1 MADWLLIR
9 LTNDPDRVDYLTAD
23 AAGRIVA
30 TLRSGSMSDA
40 AAQAPGHRVC
50 VLAPASDVL
59 LTEAEVPAK
68 SGARF
73 AQIVPFAL
81 EEQVAQDIDSLHFA
95 VGRRVGES
103 TRVPVA
109 VVSRALL
116 DGWLAQLRDAGVEA
130 ECLYADSSLV
140 PENPG
145 QAVLVLSDDTLML
158 RAPGSQPVT
167 LPLTALNEAMDLLR
181 PARAPLTPAVAD
193 DAATVV
199 LASNTPVADFG
210 GNGLVVYSGEAEW
223 QHYGTQ
229 IEAERAHFEGLKVQL
244 FPDGPLGLFAQSLP
258 GTTAINLL
266 QGSYAANSPL
276 AGGFKAWRIAAAL
289 LLGLLVLHG
298 IGSAAQLLMLKRTE
312 RRLDQSIS
320 ETFEQAMPG
329 EHNTSNARHRM
340 EARLT
345 SLQGSTDSSGLLAML
360 SAVAQARNGSTG
372 TVVQALSYRDG
383 LLELQVSAPG
393 ADALDHISQQLR
405 AAGWQAD
412 LTSGTSNG
420 GLYQGKIQMKPG
432 T

>member
-9 LTNDPDRVDYLTAD
+9 FSNDPGNVDYLTCD
-23 AAGRIVA
+23 AAGRIVEP
-30 TLRSGSMSDA
+30 LRRGSMAAAARDA
-40 AAQAPGHRVC
+40 AGKRICA
-50 VLAPASDVL
+50 LAPASDVL
-59 LTEAEVPAK
+59 LTDAEVPAK
-68 SGARF
+68 SATRF
-73 AQIVPFAL
+73 QQIVPYAL
-81 EEQVAQDIDSLHFA
+81 EEQVAQDIESLLFA

-103 TRVPVA
+103 TRIPVA

-116 DGWLAQLRDAGVEA
+116 DDWLSQLRGAGLEP

-145 QAVLVLSDDTLML
+145 QAVLVLSDDSVLL
-158 RAPGSQPVT
+158 RAAGAQPVT
-167 LPLTALNEAMDLLR
+167 LPLAALSEALDLLR
-181 PARAPLTPAVAD
+181 PAALE
-193 DAATVV
+193 
-199 LASNTPVADFG
+199 PVAEFG
-210 GNGLVVYSGEAEW
+210 GNGLVIYAGEAEW
-223 QHYGTQ
+223 QQYGAT
-229 IEAERAHFEGLKVQL
+229 IEAEREHFEALSVQL
-244 FPDGPLGLFAQSLP
+244 LPDGPLGLFAQSLP

-266 QGSYAANSPL
+266 QGAYAPVSPL

-298 IGSAAQLLMLKRTE
+298 IGGAAQLLMLKRTE

-360 SAVAQARNGSTG
+360 SAVAQARNGANG
-372 TVVQALSYRDG
+372 TAVQALSYRAG
-383 LLELQVSAPG
+383 LLELQVTASG

-405 AAGWQAD
+405 SQGWQAD
-412 LTSGTSNG
+412 LTSGTSSSG
-420 GLYQGKIQMKPG
+420 AYQGRIQMKPG
-432 T
+432 S